1 MLTPEQVYAFLDTA
15 KPGERCV
22 YYRGYLA
29 GDRADLETGRAENDN
44 QRRVSVIGDIA
55 LAGRDDG
62 KVFLVQRKH
71 GERDY
76 EYIMLRR
83 MERSVERFRARHMPS
98 LYNSK
103 CSTPT
108 TP

>member
-1 MLTPEQVYAFLDTA
+1 MTPEQVYAFLDTA
-15 KPGERCV
+15 KPGDQCV

-29 GDRADLETGRAENDN
+29 WDRANFETGRAENFN
-44 QRRVSVIGDIA
+44 QRLVNVIGDIA
-55 LAGRDDG
+55 LASYKEG
-62 KVFLVQRKH
+62 KVFITQRKL

-103 CSTPT
+103 R
-108 TP
+108 